1 MEPARVL
8 LADDHPGFRGL
19 LRALVDSSPDLELVG
34 EAADGIEA
42 IELARELQ
50 PDVVVMDISMPGVSG
65 IEATREIVARS
76 PRIGILVITIAD
88 GESVDAAMRAGA
100 RGWLLKGSPAEEV
113 VRAIQAVVRGEHPPK
128 PFPD

>member
-76 PRIGILVITIAD
+76 PRIGVLVITIAD

-113 VRAIQAVVRGEHPPK
+113 VRAIQAVVRG
-128 PFPD
+128 